1 MFIRHIYILEN
12 GCSVSTNPSNIR
24 SIRAILTISHLV
36 FQCVA
41 LSPLAN
47 TATVSPHTLL
57 IFLAVFAKIV
67 FTVQMRKANCG
78 ACRGGNHHRA
88 PAPRHRIDDYPFR
101 LVPIFFILI
110 VFCRYCLFFILV
122 RSFLCTQCM
131 LFIHIRRA

>member
-1 MFIRHIYILEN
+1 MCLIQLQRLFSFYK
-12 GCSVSTNPSNIR
+12 STEHRIDPFT
-24 SIRAILTISHLV
+24 ILTVSHLV

-101 LVPIFFILI
+101 LVPIFFFDCFLSI
-110 VFCRYCLFFILV
+110 LFFILV
-122 RSFLCTQCM
+122 SSFLCTQCV
-131 LFIHIRRA
+131 LFIYIRRA